1 MNVAMF
7 DPKKRRVP
15 CNIDHSPALDEAL
28 QPHLQWFVGQLRLV
42 SKGPKDQRFK
52 GIILYQCRNQG
63 RTLLTLVTK
72 YHRVDLVV
80 TRLILSCWPTRTFES
95 WHVLPKCYYPEFPL
109 EHNHKWGAQ
118 KNVRPTTYHIWKHSI
133 LCSVKYVMSTFSPIK
148 NIRLR
153 FVSARLDQDLRNGRK

>member
-1 MNVAMF
+1 MFLILNACLLFPMNVAMF

-95 WHVLPKCYYPEFPL
+95 WHFLPKWYYPEFPL
-109 EHNHKWGAQ
+109 EHNHTWGAQ
-118 KNVRPTTYHIWKHSI
+118 KNVRPTTYHIWNHLI
-133 LCSVKYVMSTFSPIK
+133 VCSVKYVMSTFSP
-148 NIRLR
+148 
-153 FVSARLDQDLRNGRK
+153 